1 MSINKKSVATFFAL
15 CLLASLTA
23 MAPAAFAQ
31 VDKRTS
37 TRGPSE
43 MPMQRQMEL
52 HNKAKKLPT
61 GTSFYIEVVPGPPIQ
76 YSILLTDENNR
87 AVPGSYVRPQ
97 IDIFEA
103 LLNAAKQFALTEEE
117 AGTAS
122 RPKVTR
128 FTDKHETAFL
138 IDVQKTAVES
148 HFFVTMQSLFG
159 TLTID
164 AGAIKR
170 VVKKGEEEAPE
181 PLFYKIIT
189 RVQEAKATDPTIPK
203 HQQ

>member
-1 MSINKKSVATFFAL
+1 
-15 CLLASLTA
+15 
-23 MAPAAFAQ
+23 
-31 VDKRTS
+31 
-37 TRGPSE
+37 
-43 MPMQRQMEL
+43 MPIQRQMEL

-103 LLNAAKQFALTEEE
+103 LLNAAKQFGLTEEE

-203 HQQ
+203 HQR

>member
-1 MSINKKSVATFFAL
+1 
-15 CLLASLTA
+15 
-23 MAPAAFAQ
+23 
-31 VDKRTS
+31 
-37 TRGPSE
+37 
-43 MPMQRQMEL
+43 MPIQRQMEL

-87 AVPGSYVRPQ
+87 SVPGSYVRPQ

-117 AGTAS
+117 VGTAS
-122 RPKVTR
+122 QPKVTR

-138 IDVQKTAVES
+138 IDVQKTGVES
-148 HFFVTMQSLFG
+148 HFYVTLQSLFG

-170 VVKKGEEEAPE
+170 TVKKGDPEAPE
-181 PLFYKIIT
+181 PLLYKIIT

-203 HQQ
+203 HQR